1 MFRTKD
7 FQLDLRI
14 KTALVV
20 SLEAALLFL
29 IYSLSGAHFDCSP
42 PLWQTT
48 IAGHKAENP
57 GSDFAV
63 VATWCA
69 MQALFRS
76 IIAAIPKPA
85 EREETSVSSWK
96 HEIVRI
102 FVWFLWVCIV
112 AFLSL
117 PSVFFTCAQSL
128 PSQNTFGLSDDTLQL
143 FHNTAPIQTVII
155 DMLLAAPL
163 SSKFSRL
170 TGLKADRLLMTFR
183 LFSAWLVALITTAV
197 LDENCLG
204 GWKVAWKVC
213 QEGSEEHN
221 RFNWNLFDEEILN
234 TTQDICSLR
243 FSGGWWS
250 DGRCSRAIVG
260 SLTPFLLK
268 KLLIRTTMQPLVLW
282 LLWHFSR
289 LEATSFD
296 PKRGRHRKLFGVWPK
311 TTGSLVPL
319 RQMALLTTQMDT
331 CPQLML
337 SSQMGGSKVLRSEM
351 ILL

>member
-1 MFRTKD
+1 M
-7 FQLDLRI
+7 
-14 KTALVV
+14 
-20 SLEAALLFL
+20 LFL

-42 PLWQTT
+42 PLWQST
-48 IAGHKAENP
+48 IAGHKAEHAR
-57 GSDFAV
+57 SDVAV
-63 VATWCA
+63 VAIWCA
-69 MQALFRS
+69 MQARVRS
-76 IIAAIPKPA
+76 VIVATPKRA
-85 EREETSVSSWK
+85 KREKTSVSSWEHK
-96 HEIVRI
+96 IGRI

-128 PSQNTFGLSDDTLQL
+128 PSQNTFGFSDDTLQL

-155 DMLLAAPL
+155 DMVLAAPL
-163 SSKFSRL
+163 SGKFSKL

-183 LFSAWLVALITTAV
+183 LFSAWLVALITTAT
-197 LDENCLG
+197 LDENCFG

-213 QEGSEEHN
+213 QEGSEEHS
-221 RFNWNLFDEEILN
+221 RFNWKVYDEEILN
-234 TTQDICSLR
+234 TTQDICS
-243 FSGGWWS
+243 FHAAGWS

-282 LLWHFSR
+282 MLWRFSR
-289 LEATSFD
+289 LEGSAFD

-319 RQMALLTTQMDT
+319 QQMALLTTQMDT
-331 CPQLML
+331 CLQLML
-337 SSQMGGSKVLRSEM
+337 SSGVGG
-351 ILL
+351 LLMDAYVIEKSRKIIYICYTFLQK